1 MASLNRVFL
10 IGNLTR
16 DPELRHTPNGAAVA
30 QFGLAVNRY
39 YQSQGGERKEDVC
52 FVDISAWG
60 KIAETCS
67 QFLKKGKQV
76 FLEGRL
82 QFDQWQAKDGQKRSR
97 IKVVANRVQFMDRKG
112 VARSEQS
119 GPDAGRADVSE
130 KPGLEICD
138 LPE

>member
-82 QFDQWQAKDGQKRSR
+82 QFDRTASSSWTARAWHVPNSRGRMRAVRTFLKSRDWRSATYRSR
-97 IKVVANRVQFMDRKG
+97 R
-112 VARSEQS
+112 
-119 GPDAGRADVSE
+119 
-130 KPGLEICD
+130 ICVYTVGY
-138 LPE
+138 